1 MFTPNATKEHVEN
14 KGNPMKDEKFRVVT
28 NGRKMTYAEAIRCK
42 KAVAE
47 QDAAFSLRL
56 KAL

>member
-1 MFTPNATKEHVEN
+1 
-14 KGNPMKDEKFRVVT
+14 MKDEKFRVVT

-47 QDAAFSLRL
+47 QDAAFSLSIQP
-56 KAL
+56 KAEGFMNYEAL